1 MNKCV
6 DCFYRIESKNYKNT
20 ICGLKNGFIDIN
32 QDGCEEWQ
40 DKGQY
45 TMDDKEYL
53 VKVTGEK

>member
-32 QDGCEEWQ
+32 QDGC
-40 DKGQY
+40 DKWENQKQY
-45 TMDDKEYL
+45 SFDDKEYL
-53 VKVTGEK
+53 VKVRGEK